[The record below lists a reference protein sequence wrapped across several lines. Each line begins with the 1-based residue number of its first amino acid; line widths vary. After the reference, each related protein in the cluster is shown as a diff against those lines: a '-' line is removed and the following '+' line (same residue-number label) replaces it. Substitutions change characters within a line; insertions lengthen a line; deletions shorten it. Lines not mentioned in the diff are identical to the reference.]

1 MTCMRTIEKLN
12 KPFLRPMV
20 EPINLFE
27 TIIFMVMSTVA
38 AESQDMGFSL
48 AAVSMEMVSIVSS
61 LLLLNC
67 DSGSGLDVPGL
78 CERKLLV

>member
-48 AAVSMEMVSIVSS
+48 AAVSMEIVSIVSS
-61 LLLLNC
+61 SL
-67 DSGSGLDVPGL
+67 
-78 CERKLLV
+78 